1 MYYQLYVDSARRVA
15 DLVAPLDDATL
26 QTLTPACP
34 DWTVHDVLAHLAGAA
49 SSFGTPDF
57 AGVGTDPWTAG
68 HVGSRRDTPVA
79 DLLAERQACLPK
91 LEKVPLDNLRAWLPI
106 VHDALT
112 HEADIRGA
120 IGAPG
125 LPADALAAA
134 FPLLE
139 AVLPRR
145 LSSLGPM
152 SVELDGQPRTWG
164 DGTPELTV
172 KTSMFDF
179 WRGAFG
185 RRSPGQM
192 RSWVVAGD
200 AEAFARTLPNFGP
213 RATDLVEFA

>member
-15 DLVAPLDDATL
+15 DLVAPLDAAALRTR
-26 QTLTPACP
+26 TPACP
-34 DWTVHDVLAHLAGAA
+34 DWTVRDVLAHLAGAA
-49 SSFGTPDF
+49 ASFGTPSF
-57 AGVGTDPWTAG
+57 AGVGTDPWTAE
-68 HVGSRRDTPVA
+68 HVESRRDATAAELV
-79 DLLAERQACLPK
+79 AERAACAPR
-91 LEKVPLDNLRAWLPI
+91 LEQLAPDNYRAWLPV

-164 DGTPELTV
+164 EGVPGLV
-172 KTSMFDF
+172 IKTTLFDF

-192 RSWVVAGD
+192 RGWVVSGD
-200 AEAFARTLPNFGP
+200 AEAFAKTLPNFGP
-213 RATDLVEFA
+213 RTTDLLEAA